1 MPNANKPAAPI
12 APAQTDVAA
21 LTEQLAALANVV
33 QTLAVASLA
42 PRPTRAARKSVSAAA
57 LSPVETFCAQAG
69 FRAGSERNKL
79 FSDLFAR
86 GSGDYPLADFP
97 YAKTSDAHVVSRRI
111 APDRKNLPFSLAIDG
126 EERGAAR
133 LIFRDLRKPVESTE
147 GEKSE

>member
-1 MPNANKPAAPI
+1 MSKTPNATTAPAI
-12 APAQTDVAA
+12 APVAEA
-21 LTEQLAALANVV
+21 VDLREQIAALASVV
-33 QTLAVASLA
+33 NTLAVATLV
-42 PRPTRAARKSVSAAA
+42 PRQTRARKSVSAVA

-79 FSDLFAR
+79 FSDLFAK

-133 LIFRDLRKPVESTE
+133 LIFRDLRSVEVE

>member
-1 MPNANKPAAPI
+1 MSKTPNATT
-12 APAQTDVAA
+12 APALAPVADTSELRDQISA
-21 LTEQLAALANVV
+21 LATVVNTLAAATLVPR
-33 QTLAVASLA
+33 QT
-42 PRPTRAARKSVSAAA
+42 RTRKSVSAVA

-79 FSDLFAR
+79 FSDLFEK

-133 LIFRDLRKPVESTE
+133 LIFRDLRTVE

>member
-1 MPNANKPAAPI
+1 MPNKTVNAPV
-12 APAQTDVAA
+12 APVAVESDLREQIAA
-21 LTEQLAALANVV
+21 LTTVV
-33 QTLAVASLA
+33 HTLAVAALA
-42 PRPTRAARKSVSAAA
+42 PRVSRSRKASVSPVA
-57 LSPVETFCAQAG
+57 LSPVETYCAQAG

-86 GSGDYPLADFP
+86 GSGDYALSEFP

-111 APDRKNLPFSLAIDG
+111 APDRKNLPFSLAVDG

-133 LIFRDLRKPVESTE
+133 LIFRDLREVPASE